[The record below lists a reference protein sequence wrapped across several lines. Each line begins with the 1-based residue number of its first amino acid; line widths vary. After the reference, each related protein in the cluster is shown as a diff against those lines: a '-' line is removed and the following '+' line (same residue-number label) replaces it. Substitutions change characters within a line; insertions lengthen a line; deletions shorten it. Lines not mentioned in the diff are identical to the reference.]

1 MRTISVF
8 IVFIAAAMILAV
20 GCGSSTQCTVTQ
32 YGPNLMKFTGS
43 SELFNDA
50 CRMALQQLSHRI
62 QGEGNSVSYPDYG
75 EGVSTHSADKQP
87 IASIGY
93 LKTKGE
99 DGAEYKVTVMRL
111 GKDDPV
117 VMLESTSS
125 DPHRLVNTLNAEFH
139 KKGIEVRQY

>member
-1 MRTISVF
+1 MKATSVF
-8 IVFIAAAMILAV
+8 IGLIAAATILAA
-20 GCGSSTQCTVTQ
+20 GCGLSTQCTVTQ
-32 YGPNLMKFTGS
+32 YGPNLMKFKGS
-43 SELFNDA
+43 GELFNNA
-50 CRMALQQLSHRI
+50 CRDALYQLSL
-62 QGEGNSVSYPDYG
+62 QVKGEGNSTSYPGYG

-99 DGAEYKVTVMRL
+99 DGAEYKVTILHL
-111 GKDDPV
+111 GKEDPV

-125 DPHRLVNTLNAEFH
+125 DPHRLVNALNAEFH

>member
-1 MRTISVF
+1 MKKAWLFPVC
-8 IVFIAAAMILAV
+8 IAAVAILSS
-20 GCGSSTQCTVTQ
+20 CKPSTQCTVTQ

-43 SELFNDA
+43 SELFNNA
-50 CRMALQQLSHRI
+50 CREALQQLSHRI

-99 DGAEYKVTVMRL
+99 DGAEYKVTILRL
-111 GKDDPV
+111 GKEDPV

-125 DPHRLVNTLNAEFH
+125 DPHRLVNALNAEFH

>member
-1 MRTISVF
+1 MKAISVF
-8 IVFIAAAMILAV
+8 IGLIAAATILAV

-43 SELFNDA
+43 SELFNSA
-50 CRMALQQLSHRI
+50 CREALQQLSHRI

-75 EGVSTHSADKQP
+75 EGISTHSADKQP

-99 DGAEYKVTVMRL
+99 DGAEYKVTILRL

-125 DPHRLVNTLNAEFH
+125 DPHRLVNALNAEFH
-139 KKGIEVRQY
+139 KQGVEVRQY

>member
-1 MRTISVF
+1 MKKAWLFPVC
-8 IVFIAAAMILAV
+8 IAAVVILSS
-20 GCGSSTQCTVTQ
+20 CKPSTQCTVTQ

-43 SELFNDA
+43 SELFNNA
-50 CRMALQQLSHRI
+50 CREALHQLSHRI

-75 EGVSTHSADKQP
+75 EGISTHSADKQP

-99 DGAEYKVTVMRL
+99 DGAEYKVTILRL